1 MSAKDTDYQDD
12 RNIRRRGNDDDQ
24 AESKSPSGARD
35 RDSKGDSKVDSSASR
50 GGRETSARKSMDDG
64 GGWFDSSPKKGRR
77 NKIIVPDEPDEE
89 EEVMQSTRRN
99 NKHEDDE
106 DDDIIIIP
114 DLDEDGDGGFGG
126 GGDSRVAQAPRNVIR
141 KIPTLDELERDV
153 QSTMPTVSAGGYDL
167 AVLTSTLVPNVGL
180 LEVDESWDFDGLLRE
195 VTDQLTDT
203 PKTVVSAT
211 ISASMAAALAKEK
224 KAGKSTKKK

>member
-1 MSAKDTDYQDD
+1 MSGAKDDY
-12 RNIRRRGNDDDQ
+12 DDDTERASKRRSVDV
-24 AESKSPSGARD
+24 AEGKDDGPGG
-35 RDSKGDSKVDSSASR
+35 RDSKETRS
-50 GGRETSARKSMDDG
+50 GRESSARKAMDDG

-77 NKIIVPDEPDEE
+77 NQIIVPDEPEEDEE
-89 EEVMQSTRRN
+89 EELQSTLRN
-99 NKHEDDE
+99 NKHRDDD

-114 DLDEDGDGGFGG
+114 DLDEDGGGFDG
-126 GGDSRVAQAPRNVIR
+126 GGDSRVAQAPRNVVR

-167 AVLTSTLVPNVGL
+167 AVLTSTLVPSTGL
-180 LEVDESWDFDGLLRE
+180 SEIDEAWDFDSLLRE

-211 ISASMAAALAKEK
+211 ISASMAAQLAKEK
-224 KAGKSTKKK
+224 KAGGKSGKKR